1 MPWVSMYVPKD
12 TVLHRLNA
20 KSKLTMTAAAS
31 VSAVLFYSPIP
42 AFLIFLGCLPLA
54 AVGRVFVSFL
64 KRYTFIASMI
74 IVIVVFQSFFYA
86 FEHHVI
92 ATYSLGPITLQLR
105 YEGVWKALWLV
116 TIISAF
122 VGWLSLL
129 FITTHPGDLFAA
141 LQDLKLPYL
150 ASFIVLSA
158 LQMVPMMQR
167 ALNLCIE
174 AQRSRGLEIGR
185 NPLKL
190 VPIAIPLTVGALE
203 RINKMSWSL
212 EGRAFGSTG
221 SKTSLRSTEL
231 RTVDWVLM
239 VVSAV
244 FLGAMI
250 VLRLAWGSLYVPYE
264 VFFPSS

>member
-1 MPWVSMYVPKD
+1 MYIPKD

-20 KSKLTMTAAAS
+20 KSKLAMTATAS
-31 VSAVLFYSPIP
+31 VSAVMFYNPLPALF
-42 AFLIFLGCLPLA
+42 IFLACLPVA
-54 AVGRVFVSFL
+54 AIGRVLGSFL
-64 KRYTFIASMI
+64 KRYTFIVTMI

-92 ATYSLGPITLQLR
+92 STVHLGPLTLELR
-105 YEGVWKALWLV
+105 YEGVWKALWLI

-141 LQDLKLPYL
+141 LQEVKLPYL
-150 ASFIVLSA
+150 VGFILLAA

-167 ALNLCIE
+167 ALTLCIE

-190 VPIAIPLTVGALE
+190 VPIVIPLTVGALE

-212 EGRAFGSTG
+212 EGRAFGSAG
-221 SKTSLRSTEL
+221 KKTSLRSTEL
-231 RTVDWVLM
+231 RRADWFLIVA
-239 VVSAV
+239 SAI
-244 FLGAMI
+244 FLGVMI
-250 VLRLAWGSLYVPYE
+250 YLRAIWGSLYIPYD
-264 VFFPSS
+264 VFFPR

>member
-20 KSKLTMTAAAS
+20 KSKLAIAVAAS
-31 VSAVLFYSPIP
+31 VSSVLFYNPLP
-42 AFLIFLGCLPLA
+42 AFFIFLACLPLA
-54 AVGRVFVSFL
+54 AIGRVLIAFL
-64 KRYTFIASMI
+64 KRYAI
-74 IVIVVFQSFFYA
+74 IVSLMIVIIVFQSFFYA

-92 ATYSLGPITLQLR
+92 RSIALGPITLQLR
-105 YEGVWKALWLV
+105 YEGVWKAFWLI

-122 VGWLSLL
+122 MGWISIL
-129 FITTHPGDLFAA
+129 FMTTHPGDLFAA
-141 LQDLKLPYL
+141 LHDLKLPYL
-150 ASFIVLSA
+150 AGFIVLSA

-221 SKTSLRSTEL
+221 NKTSLRSTEL
-231 RTVDWVLM
+231 RRVDRVLI
-239 VVSAV
+239 VASAV

-250 VLRLAWGSLYVPYE
+250 FLRVALGSLYVPYE
-264 VFFPSS
+264 AFFP